1 MKKYLEK
8 SEQGKPGI
16 SISQTIYTQLY
27 QACSPC
33 NVITFTT
40 SNGIG
45 HWGNICRVIHDINF
59 YSKISLILP
68 AVFSGMYDMIQY
80 HYNTIMHDK
89 FTSWEIF
96 LPPPPPNIIYN
107 REIVPCTC
115 INLITLKSLNK
126 YQPNLSQPET
136 HCIHGALISF
146 TL

>member
-1 MKKYLEK
+1 MNQIVKKYLEK

-45 HWGNICRVIHDINF
+45 RLGNICRVIHDINF

-68 AVFSGMYDMIQY
+68 AVFSGMYDI
-80 HYNTIMHDK
+80 
-89 FTSWEIF
+89 
-96 LPPPPPNIIYN
+96 
-107 REIVPCTC
+107 
-115 INLITLKSLNK
+115 
-126 YQPNLSQPET
+126 
-136 HCIHGALISF
+136 
-146 TL
+146 